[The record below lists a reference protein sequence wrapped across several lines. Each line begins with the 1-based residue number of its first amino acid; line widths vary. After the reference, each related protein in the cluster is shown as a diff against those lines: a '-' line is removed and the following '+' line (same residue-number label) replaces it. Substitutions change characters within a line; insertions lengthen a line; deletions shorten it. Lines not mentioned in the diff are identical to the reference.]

1 MKSDLQVARLMAAAG
16 AQGALANVEIN
27 LDGLKDANYVAATR
41 EKSRHCEENWLRRRE
56 PRAAE
61 IRLLMPRIERNEI

>member
-1 MKSDLQVARLMAAAG
+1 MAAAG

-27 LDGLKDANYVAATR
+27 LDGFEGRKLRGGRRAA